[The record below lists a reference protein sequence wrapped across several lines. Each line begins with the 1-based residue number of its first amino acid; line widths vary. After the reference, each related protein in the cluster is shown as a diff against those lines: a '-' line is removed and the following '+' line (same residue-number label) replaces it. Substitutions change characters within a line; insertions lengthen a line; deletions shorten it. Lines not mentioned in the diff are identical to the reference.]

1 MTLNVTSY
9 GENSQQPAIFA
20 ETFIPDQ
27 LVAGNLKLV
36 TDTVTIGGNQVLPRG
51 ALLGLSSLGTIAAS
65 TGKAFASG
73 TIAVAAVPTAGDTV
87 TIGGTA
93 VTFVAANPVGNQV
106 LIGATAAVTAVNFV
120 NFLIGSSDTNLVK
133 FTYSLNGSTI
143 TTTAAA
149 IGTGGNALTL
159 ATSNGSAFTVSGAT
173 LSGGTANAGTAT
185 VGSISAGT
193 NLKTGN
199 YTVVLTS
206 ATQGNVFDPTGDQLG
221 TTTMGTAFSDSQ
233 INFTITTGGSPAAGD
248 QFVLT
253 AALGSGNYV
262 LATASA
268 TDGSQI
274 PSVILANTADPTG
287 GPVKAGVYLMGEFN
301 VNAMTFGAGIT
312 VAAAK
317 AALRPL
323 DIFLKSSVSATDP
336 S

>member
-9 GENSQQPAIFA
+9 GENSQQPGIFA

-27 LVAGNLKLV
+27 LIAGNLKLV
-36 TDTVTIGGNQVLPRG
+36 TDTVTIGGSQVLPRG
-51 ALLGLSSLGTIAAS
+51 ALLGLSNLGTIAAS
-65 TGKAFASG
+65 TGKTFASG
-73 TIAVAAVPTAGDTV
+73 TIVVAAVPTAADTV
-87 TIGGTA
+87 TIAGTA

-106 LIGATAAVTAVNFV
+106 LIGATAAATAVNFV
-120 NFLIGSSDTNLVK
+120 NFLIGSGDTNLVK
-133 FTYSLNGSTI
+133 CTYSLSGSTI
-143 TTTAAA
+143 TVTAAA

-159 ATSNGSAFTVSGAT
+159 ATSDVPAFTLSGAT

-185 VGSISAGT
+185 VGSISAGAY
-193 NLKTGN
+193 LKTGN

-221 TTTMGTAFSDSQ
+221 VATMGTAFTDSQ

-253 AALGSGNYV
+253 AARGTGNYV

-274 PSVILANTADPTG
+274 PVAILANTTDPTG
-287 GPVKAGVYLMGEFN
+287 GPVTAGVYLMGEFN

-312 VAAAK
+312 VAGAK
-317 AALRPL
+317 AALRQF